1 MYSVDSCFYYRN
13 TEARDPRHYG
23 VSVYEELKSEKGVQ
37 VLIADRRVAHV
48 LWEHKQI
55 MCERIRFLISGK
67 YLPDGSEYLY
77 EGMQEIG
84 RMVFD
89 LKNILL
95 KYQMRPQRANVQTI
109 QERLSEIQIKEA
121 GCLRDLY
128 DSILSSLPAKGNGE
142 D

>member
-1 MYSVDSCFYYRN
+1 MDSCFYYRN

-23 VSVYEELKSEKGVQ
+23 LSVYEELKSEKGVQ

-48 LWEHKQI
+48 LWGHKQI
-55 MCERIRFLISGK
+55 MCERIRFLISGR

-95 KYQMRPQRANVQTI
+95 NIYRSQMVGLITQT
-109 QERLSEIQIKEA
+109 
-121 GCLRDLY
+121 D
-128 DSILSSLPAKGNGE
+128 ILMFMWEMMRQAMR
-142 D
+142 